1 MGAECNQIV
10 RDIVAAVCGDS
21 VDEWT
26 IADCGNL
33 TVDQPP
39 REETL
44 DEMIAAGHVDGYRH
58 HHPGDDRYI
67 TVGTIHLRRVGT

>member
-1 MGAECNQIV
+1 LREIV
-10 RDIVAAVCGDS
+10 TAVCGES
-21 VDEWT
+21 ADEW
-26 IADCGNL
+26 AVVDCGEI

-44 DEMIAAGHVDGYRH
+44 DEMIAAGNVDGYH
-58 HHPGDDRYI
+58 HYHPGDDRYI